1 MKKSNLIPLLL
12 GMLLLTGCAGKDKN
26 ARWKSPVPGYRQI
39 PVTRTDLQ
47 ITVLSTGNVQPN
59 NELVIYPPISGRIEK
74 IMIKEGDSVRKGQK
88 LMDLSSTERATVL
101 DEAANQGASQLAHWE
116 QYYQE
121 TPLLSPENGEII
133 YLPTVP
139 GQIVSTGV
147 TLMVM
152 SDHLMVDTQV
162 DETDLA
168 QIKMGQDATITL
180 DAYPDNPIEGKVH
193 RISYFSTLVNNV
205 TTYEVDVWP
214 AQIPAFMRSGM
225 TANVVFNIS
234 EKDDVLAIPSEA
246 LQQSGGQTG
255 VYIEDP
261 DHKGKPKFI
270 PIQTGITDGKQTEVV
285 SGLNE
290 DDKILIKTFSA
301 GQLSQGA
308 STGSNPFMPN
318 ARGTGTGGG
327 GNRSGGGGGG
337 H

>member
-1 MKKSNLIPLLL
+1 VKKSNLIPLLL
-12 GMLLLTGCAGKDKN
+12 GVLLLAGCGSKDKN
-26 ARWKSPVPGYRQI
+26 TRWKSPVPGYRQI

-74 IMIKEGDSVRKGQK
+74 IMIKEGDSVHKGQK

-101 DEAANQGASQLAHWE
+101 DEAANQGVSQLAHWE

-214 AQIPAFMRSGM
+214 AKIPAFMRSGM

-261 DHKGKPKFI
+261 DHKGKPKFM

-308 STGSNPFMPN
+308 SAGSNPFMPN